1 MGHVSAFGETVVDLF
16 AGIGYYTLQLL
27 RHAGVAKVYACE
39 WNPNSVAALRAN
51 LVSNGGVVQMQC
63 KCNAIAIALQCTLNS
78 VRPMS
83 LKAVRFQ
90 TVNHV

>member
-1 MGHVSAFGETVVDLF
+1 MSEWTVGRLVGPCAAGNGTEKARMGRVSAAGETVVDLF

-51 LVSNGGVVQMQC
+51 LVSNGGVVQMQMRVEL
-63 KCNAIAIALQCTLNS
+63 IG
-78 VRPMS
+78 
-83 LKAVRFQ
+83 
-90 TVNHV
+90 